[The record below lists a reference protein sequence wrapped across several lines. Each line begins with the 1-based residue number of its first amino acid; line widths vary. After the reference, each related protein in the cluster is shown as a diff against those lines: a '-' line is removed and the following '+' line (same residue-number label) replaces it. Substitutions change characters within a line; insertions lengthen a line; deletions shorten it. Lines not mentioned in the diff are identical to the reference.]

1 MTIMYATIT
10 SKGQITLP
18 AAARRALGLHE
29 GQKVGIRVEGDS
41 LVIDRP
47 PSLDA
52 VRAKIREEAEA
63 RGHSTAAGAAAVAR
77 DAGVGQLLIT
87 HFSPRYEDVTPLLVE
102 ARAIFANTIAARD
115 LLEVRVGPD
124 SRPMD

>member
-1 MTIMYATIT
+1 MTTMYATIT

-52 VRAKIREEAEA
+52 VRAQIREEAEA
-63 RGHSTAAGAAAVAR
+63 RGTWGIVPVAGDGWA
-77 DAGVGQLLIT
+77 
-87 HFSPRYEDVTPLLVE
+87 
-102 ARAIFANTIAARD
+102 ARAEDFRGND
-115 LLEVRVGPD
+115 
-124 SRPMD
+124 

>member
-1 MTIMYATIT
+1 MGPMYATIT

-29 GQKVGIRVEGDS
+29 GQKVGIRIEGDS

-47 PSLDA
+47 RSLDS

-63 RGHSTAAGAAAVAR
+63 HGTWGRVPVAGDGWA
-77 DAGVGQLLIT
+77 
-87 HFSPRYEDVTPLLVE
+87 
-102 ARAIFANTIAARD
+102 ARAEDCHGND
-115 LLEVRVGPD
+115 
-124 SRPMD
+124 